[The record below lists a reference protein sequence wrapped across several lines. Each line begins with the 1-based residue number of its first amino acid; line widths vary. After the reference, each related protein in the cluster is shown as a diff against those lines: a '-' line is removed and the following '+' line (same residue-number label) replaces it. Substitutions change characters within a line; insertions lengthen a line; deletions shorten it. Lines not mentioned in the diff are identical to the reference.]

1 MAAEVL
7 LTLGKYQFEMTTAAH
22 DSLQRSKSYRW
33 AAQQRLGREP
43 ASQFVG
49 RGTETI
55 SLKGKIY
62 PHFHGGLEQIDK
74 MREEADAGEP
84 LSLVNGR
91 GQNMGQWCIKS
102 ISDTEKQ
109 FIGPGIP
116 RCIDFALT
124 LEAYGP
130 DSNTSGGSGNSDG
143 GFNWLSFLA

>member
-22 DSLQRSKSYRW
+22 DTLQRSKSYRW
-33 AAQQRLGREP
+33 ASQQRLGREP

-49 RGTETI
+49 PGTETI

-62 PHFHGGLEQIDK
+62 PHFRGGLGQIDA
-74 MREEADAGEP
+74 MRAEADAGEP
-84 LSLVNGR
+84 LSLVDGR
-91 GQNMGQWCIKS
+91 GNNLGQWCIKS

-116 RCIDFALT
+116 RCIDFSLN

-130 DSNTSGGSGNSDG
+130 DSNTSGAGDG
-143 GFNWLSFLA
+143 GFSNFLSFFA